1 MNISKKDHLPRVQTT
16 LSGALKDSKDTGRA
30 ADTVYQ
36 AATVAAALLLL
47 ISAAVL

>member
-1 MNISKKDHLPRVQTT
+1 MKELFGKYMPRVQTT
-16 LSGALKDSKDTGRA
+16 LTGAQKNPEDTNRS
-30 ADTVYQ
+30 ADTAYQ